1 MMDTISSHRS
11 SLDHLWFA
19 RCSIRRMLRGRRWR
33 ARAVSLYAM
42 VAIAGGAATAGAQSS
57 GNQAAAEALFKQ
69 GRDLMASGHLA
80 EACPKLAESQRL
92 DPGTGTLL
100 NLATCYERNGQVAS
114 AWVTYK
120 EAATAAQNA
129 DQPERAQLA
138 RRKAAELEPRLPTL
152 TIVVP
157 AAADRPD
164 LEIRRDGEAIG
175 RPGWG
180 VPIPV
185 DPGVHSVEAK
195 AAGRKAWQGQ
205 ASVEGAAP
213 ASIEVPPLAETT
225 PDTAAPPAPAS
236 GSPAGAASA
245 PPAPQPVAPMPPPA
259 PAAGSHGS
267 GQRVIGLVTGA
278 VGLAGLVV
286 GTTFGVIAGSDNND
300 AKTHCPTDSTCT
312 AQGVASTTS
321 ALHAATASTVAFV
334 AGGALTAVGLVLYL
348 TAPSDGPRSS
358 GRIGLSPLVG
368 AATGGVTLHGGW

>member
-1 MMDTISSHRS
+1 M
-11 SLDHLWFA
+11 A
-19 RCSIRRMLRGRRWR
+19 
-33 ARAVSLYAM
+33 
-42 VAIAGGAATAGAQSS
+42 AIAGGAATAGAQSS

-138 RRKAAELEPRLPTL
+138 RRKAAELEPKLPTL

-157 AAADRPD
+157 AGADRPD

-175 RPGWG
+175 RPAWG

-195 AAGRKAWQGQ
+195 AAGRKSWQGQ
-205 ASVEGAAP
+205 ASVEGGAP
-213 ASIEVPPLAETT
+213 ASIEVPALA
-225 PDTAAPPAPAS
+225 DTAPEAAAPPAPAS
-236 GSPAGAASA
+236 ASPAGAASA
-245 PPAPQPVAPMPPPA
+245 PPVPQPLAPAPPP
-259 PAAGSHGS
+259 PAGSHGS
-267 GQRVIGLVTGA
+267 GQRAIGLVTGA
-278 VGLAGLVV
+278 VALAGLVV

-300 AKTHCPTDSTCT
+300 AKTQCPTDSTCT
-312 AQGVASTTS
+312 PQGVASTTS

-334 AGGALTAVGLVLYL
+334 AGGALTAAGLVLYL
-348 TAPSDGPRSS
+348 TAPSDGARSS
-358 GRIGLSPLVG
+358 GRVGLSPLVG
-368 AATGGVTLHGGW
+368 AATGGLSLHGGW